1 MIAMK
6 FFAPVI
12 IIILSFSLTKV
23 FSQNCKVLKAEI
35 NGTYTGE
42 CKKGKANGNGKATGT
57 DSYNGNFVTGL
68 PHGKGTYTWA
78 NGNVY
83 NGEFLNGK
91 KEGKGIL
98 VIKRE
103 NLKDSTVEGFW
114 ENDKYVGKTGG
125 PWRLIYKSK
134 LINEVEVEKKNDKFH
149 RITFVITNTSGGAK
163 DIEGGEMER
172 LKVDE
177 VQAITGQF
185 GRLSHNDIHAK
196 KTESYIDDI
205 NFPIRMK
212 VIIGSEEIEFEFKEE
227 ASYII
232 SLRINI

>member
-1 MIAMK
+1 MK
-6 FFAPVI
+6 AFKLFTPVI
-12 IIILSFSLTKV
+12 LVALSFSPAKI
-23 FSQNCKVLKAEI
+23 FSQTCKVLKAEI
-35 NGTYTGE
+35 CGIYTGE
-42 CKKGKANGNGKATGT
+42 CKKGKAAGKGKATGT
-57 DSYNGNFVTGL
+57 DSYDGDFVAGL

-78 NGNVY
+78 NGNVF

-103 NLKDSTVEGFW
+103 NLKDSTVEGYW
-114 ENDKYVGKTGG
+114 ENDRYIGKTGA
-125 PWRLIYKSK
+125 PWRMIYKSK

-185 GRLSHNDIHAK
+185 GRLSHNDMHAK

-205 NFPIRMK
+205 NFPFRFKAM
-212 VIIGSEEIEFEFKEE
+212 IGSEEIEFELREE
-227 ASYII
+227 ASYVI

>member
-1 MIAMK
+1 MK
-6 FFAPVI
+6 ALTLFTPVI
-12 IIILSFSLTKV
+12 LLALFLSTTKI

-35 NGTYTGE
+35 SGNYTGG
-42 CKKGKANGNGKATGT
+42 CKKGKASGKGKATGT
-57 DSYNGNFVTGL
+57 DSYDGDFVAGL

-78 NGNVY
+78 NGNVF
-83 NGEFLNGK
+83 NGDFLNGK

-114 ENDKYVGKTGG
+114 ENDKYIGRNGA

-134 LINEVEVEKKNDKFH
+134 LINEVEVEKKGDKYH
-149 RITFVITNTSGGAK
+149 RITFVIINTSGGAK

-185 GRLSHNDIHAK
+185 GRLGHNDIHAK

-205 NFPIRMK
+205 NFPFRFKAM
-212 VIIGSEEIEFEFKEE
+212 IGSEEIEFEFREE
-227 ASYII
+227 ASYVI

>member
-1 MIAMK
+1 MK
-6 FFAPVI
+6 AFTLFTPVI
-12 IIILSFSLTKV
+12 LVALSLSPAKI

-35 NGTYTGE
+35 SGIYTGE
-42 CKKGKANGNGKATGT
+42 CKKGKAAGKGKAIGT
-57 DSYNGNFVTGL
+57 DSYDGDFVAGL
-68 PHGKGTYTWA
+68 PHGRGTYTWA
-78 NGNVY
+78 NGNVF

-103 NLKDSTVEGFW
+103 NLKDSTVEGYW
-114 ENDKYVGKTGG
+114 ENDRYIGKTGA
-125 PWRLIYKSK
+125 PWRMIYKSK

-149 RITFVITNTSGGAK
+149 RITFVITNTSGGAQ
-163 DIEGGEMER
+163 DVTGEEMER

-205 NFPIRMK
+205 NFPFRFKAM
-212 VIIGSEEIEFEFKEE
+212 IGSEEIEFEFREE
-227 ASYII
+227 ASYVI